1 MAAFLELVAPRTVSM
16 DLVALTV
23 AHSAFLHSQ
32 LELDENMAEL
42 RVEIERAFSS
52 GTKLEFLD
60 HDGSP
65 LRTIDTVQAE
75 EHKEAMRVARQEVEG
90 NPLVQEI
97 VRLFGAEIKNIRVP
111 GEDA

>member
-1 MAAFLELVAPRTVSM
+1 MRDTNPRMAAFLELVAPRTVSM

-75 EHKEAMRVARQEVEG
+75 EHKEAMACAAG
-90 NPLVQEI
+90 SAGAGPPAPPA
-97 VRLFGAEIKNIRVP
+97 VR
-111 GEDA
+111 